1 MFLKLKIVV
10 IGDIILDEYLTVQ
23 NYDFCREDCDRFIVK
38 DKQYYLGGAANVA
51 AVLSNY
57 GANVTLIGG
66 VGSDVDYQILRKL
79 FINFSISTDY
89 LSINKELS
97 TNKKTRLMDFTDK
110 KRCLARFDIQDPN
123 RYKYAYYQNGI
134 LDAINKCDVIIISD
148 YNLGFLEHYSNAKKL
163 LEEVNKPIFVDQK
176 VNFNQYNN
184 AVLISPNEEEY
195 SLYCDK
201 LDIPYDIHSISNY
214 SKLFEYNKKLQFGLL
229 KLGSKG
235 CRLIEKNL
243 NTLESNLSRKLD
255 IDVRSTVGA
264 GDCVLATFVM
274 AYLSKMSL
282 SECLELA
289 DMAGCVK
296 VMNYGTYQP
305 TLDDLLQMQKKVFEL
320 EI

>member
-1 MFLKLKIVV
+1 MFSKLKIVV

-23 NYDFCREDCDRFIVK
+23 KNDFCRENCDRFIVK

-66 VGSDVDYQILRKL
+66 VGSDIDYQILRKL

-89 LSINKELS
+89 LSINKEFS

-134 LDAINKCDVIIISD
+134 LDAINKCDAIIISD
-148 YNLGFLEHYSNAKKL
+148 YNLGFLEHYSNVKKL

-195 SLYCDK
+195 TAYCGK
-201 LDIPYDIHSISNY
+201 LAIPYDSY

-235 CRLIEKNL
+235 CKLIEKNL
-243 NTLESNLSRKLD
+243 TTLESNLSRKLD
-255 IDVRSTVGA
+255 IDVKSTVGA

-305 TLDDLLQMQKKVFEL
+305 TLDDLLQMKKKVFEL
-320 EI
+320 EM